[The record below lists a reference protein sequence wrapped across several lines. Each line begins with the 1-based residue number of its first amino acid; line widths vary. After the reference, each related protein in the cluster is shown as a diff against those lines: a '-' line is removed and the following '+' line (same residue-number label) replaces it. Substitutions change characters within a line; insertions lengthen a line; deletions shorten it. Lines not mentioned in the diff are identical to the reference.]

1 MGVHTVSCMKHTTTK
16 KAILIN
22 AKANTVSIVEVGEY
36 TDIYKHCGFETF
48 TCVGL
53 PQEKETLYVD
63 DEGLINGTDYGF
75 SIKGYQDPLFG
86 NGLILGTRSNGDSRD
101 TDITLEE
108 IAESVRCFRNAGRM
122 LIRSADNPRIV

>member
-1 MGVHTVSCMKHTTTK
+1 MHTVLSMKHTTK

-22 AKANTVSIVEVGEY
+22 AKTNTVSFVEVGEY
-36 TDIYKHCGFETF
+36 TDIYKHCGYQTF

-63 DEGLINGTDYGF
+63 DEGLINGTDFGF

-86 NGLILGTRSNGDSRD
+86 NGLILGSLSNGDSRG
-101 TDITLEE
+101 TDLTLEE
-108 IAESVRCFRNAGRM
+108 IAESVRCFRKVGRM
-122 LIRSADNPRIV
+122 LIRSADPAKIG